1 MCCVQYVYAGLSRTT
16 DLAPQAILPT
26 CNTLRDSACMPD
38 NMLVKP
44 QECPALAAASGK
56 LCVLCAGR
64 AGSGTS
70 PERHILSVI
79 IGSQSQTAP

>member
-1 MCCVQYVYAGLSRTT
+1 MCYVHYVYAGLSQTP

-26 CNTLRDSACMPD
+26 CNTLCDSACMPG

-56 LCVLCAGR
+56 LCALCAGR
-64 AGSGTS
+64 AGSNFM
-70 PERHILSVI
+70 IVI
-79 IGSQSQTAP
+79 SL